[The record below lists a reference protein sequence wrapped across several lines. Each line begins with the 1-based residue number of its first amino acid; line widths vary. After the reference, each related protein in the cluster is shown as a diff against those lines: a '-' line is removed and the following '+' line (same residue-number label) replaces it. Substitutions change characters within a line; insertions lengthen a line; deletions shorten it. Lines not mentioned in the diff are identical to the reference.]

1 MTVREL
7 IEYLQTQDPEL
18 LVFTK
23 GYEGGFD
30 DIELNSEIY
39 EVALNYHDEWY
50 YGKHESVKFIHKDIL
65 PKHKTAKG
73 ILL

>member
-18 LVFTK
+18 LVFTR

-30 DIELNSEIY
+30 DIELNSELY

-50 YGKHESVKFIHKDIL
+50 YGKHESVKMVHNQTL
-65 PKHKTAKG
+65 LEYETAKG